1 MKKKIA
7 IVDDVLPN
15 ALLLKGYAKDLDD
28 TEAVTFTD
36 PAEALKWCAANEP
49 DLVMLDYVMPEMDG
63 CAFLD
68 RFRKI
73 DRLKDIPVV
82 IITAEDS
89 KETLYQALQAGAN
102 DFLRK
107 PVDQIELL
115 ARARNMLELR
125 ERQVEL
131 AKANERLF
139 VLATTDPL
147 TGLANRRYFLQ
158 SLSQE
163 IERCRRYQRRCS
175 VAMLDA
181 DNFKAINDT
190 YGHDVGDQVL
200 QRIARVMLEE
210 LRSVDLVG
218 RLGGEEF
225 AIQMVDTDLDC
236 GLETCRRLR
245 DMIREATLRARATE
259 IGVTVSIGLT
269 EVDRESDGTSE
280 VIKRADRALYRAKA
294 LGRDRIEVE

>member
-1 MKKKIA
+1 MRKIA

-15 ALLLKGYAKDLDD
+15 ALLLKGYAKGLGDV
-28 TEAVTFTD
+28 EAVTFTD

-125 ERQVEL
+125 ARQVEL

-139 VLATTDPL
+139 VLATTDSL

-163 IERCRRYQRRCS
+163 IERCSRYQRPCA

-181 DNFKAINDT
+181 DRFKAVNDT

-200 QRIARVMLEE
+200 QRLARVLVDE

-225 AIQMVDTDLDC
+225 AIQMPDTDRDR
-236 GLETCRRLR
+236 GLETCTRLL
-245 DMIREATLRARATE
+245 DLIREATLSVRSKQV
-259 IGVTVSIGLT
+259 GVTVSIGLT
-269 EVDRESDGTSE
+269 EVNPDSDGTSE
-280 VIKRADRALYRAKA
+280 VLKRSDRALYRAKA
-294 LGRDRIEVE
+294 LGRDCIEVE